1 MDMVYSKIC
10 DMFSA
15 YVLVKIEMEEE
26 EDGGV
31 ILGLLYP
38 SILLEGNYYYMLV
51 HLWQRCLFY
60 QKKKSFEYFERNL
73 APGGEA
79 EKNEF

>member
-31 ILGLLYP
+31 IVPRYIISKRRGIKLYT
-38 SILLEGNYYYMLV
+38 YMLV
-51 HLWQRCLFY
+51 HL
-60 QKKKSFEYFERNL
+60 
-73 APGGEA
+73 
-79 EKNEF
+79 

>member
-31 ILGLLYP
+31 IVPY
-38 SILLEGNYYYMLV
+38 LV
-51 HLWQRCLFY
+51 IKR
-60 QKKKSFEYFERNL
+60 
-73 APGGEA
+73 
-79 EKNEF
+79 

>member
-31 ILGLLYP
+31 IVPKYIIRGELLLHACP
-38 SILLEGNYYYMLV
+38 FMTKMFVLP
-51 HLWQRCLFY
+51 
-60 QKKKSFEYFERNL
+60 KKKIF
-73 APGGEA
+73 
-79 EKNEF
+79 

>member
-10 DMFSA
+10 NMFSA

-31 ILGLLYP
+31 IVPIYLIVPY
-38 SILLEGNYYYMLV
+38 LV
-51 HLWQRCLFY
+51 NKR
-60 QKKKSFEYFERNL
+60 
-73 APGGEA
+73 
-79 EKNEF
+79 